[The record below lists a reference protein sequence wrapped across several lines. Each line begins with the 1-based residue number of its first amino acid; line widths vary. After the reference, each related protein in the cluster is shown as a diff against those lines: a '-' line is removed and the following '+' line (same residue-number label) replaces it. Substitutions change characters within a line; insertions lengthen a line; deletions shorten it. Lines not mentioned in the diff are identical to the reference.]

1 MLISIPVSQNDSYTE
16 KKEENKLAKV
26 VTMVDVQNMPSTYA
40 QPTRAT
46 NKCRERGGGHENV
59 GIFDGIHDVT
69 ELFMMKP
76 A

>member
-46 NKCRERGGGHENV
+46 NKCREGGGR
-59 GIFDGIHDVT
+59 G
-69 ELFMMKP
+69 